1 MTANGLNTTHDK
13 LPPHWAQRPW
23 YRLIALNQRI
33 AQHPNPE
40 LLLRLSLKE
49 AGVHTER
56 PLSIV
61 ILNLAHRLMIV
72 LSYPLMYKINIYIY
86 ICKICILLPILFRPL
101 SMILTFLIA
110 RVSILSILTL
120 IVSRAALI
128 SSQLALIVA
137 RLLLAISSA
146 AERAKK
152 VLRP

>member
-1 MTANGLNTTHDK
+1 
-13 LPPHWAQRPW
+13 
-23 YRLIALNQRI
+23 
-33 AQHPNPE
+33 
-40 LLLRLSLKE
+40 
-49 AGVHTER
+49 
-56 PLSIV
+56 
-61 ILNLAHRLMIV
+61 
-72 LSYPLMYKINIYIY
+72 
-86 ICKICILLPILFRPL
+86 
-101 SMILTFLIA
+101 MILTFLIA

>member
-1 MTANGLNTTHDK
+1 MTANGLNTTHGK

-23 YRLIALNQRI
+23 CLLIALNQRI

-72 LSYPLMYKINIYIY
+72 LSYPLTYKINIYIY
-86 ICKICILLPILFRPL
+86 IYYILLPILFRPL